1 MEPASTPYRRFTPRS
16 KSLTGSFF
24 SSIMSYMQSS
34 GAKQVA
40 RFQDHHQ
47 LVLGPDGQAKIG
59 PCETSKDRS
68 TLVDGKVA
76 GAKCDPPHPRAV
88 VSITKGPGHKYY
100 KSLATTKNG
109 CWQDELRTS
118 GPVCASSG
126 GAATAAPPAEEAAGG
141 VIISNKKDWYQNARV
156 QSKQVRYS
164 GCCMPREGND
174 IALCM

>member
-76 GAKCDPPHPRAV
+76 GAK
-88 VSITKGPGHKYY
+88 GPGHKYY
-100 KSLATTKNG
+100 KSLATTKTG